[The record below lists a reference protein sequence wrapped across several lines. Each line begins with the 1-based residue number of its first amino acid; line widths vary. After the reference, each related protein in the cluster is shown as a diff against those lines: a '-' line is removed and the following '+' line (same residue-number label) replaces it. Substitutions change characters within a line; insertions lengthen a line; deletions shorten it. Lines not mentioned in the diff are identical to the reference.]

1 MKLSQISYQR
11 VFPLGSYSTERIG
24 LEATL
29 DEGENPETALSH
41 LKILVEELHQETL
54 KSLPTDDF
62 RGTHVRNVVEEP
74 VDSVNKVLEAIRL
87 CNEIEGN
94 GEFSLR
100 TYWLISKGNLVLSQ
114 AYKEREKQLTDAK

>member
-11 VFPLGSYSTERIG
+11 VYPLGSYSTERIG

-74 VDSVNKVLEAIRL
+74 VDKIERTMIEEMEACSSYPEIQSFRFTIKDADEQAVYDRKL
-87 CNEIEGN
+87 NE
-94 GEFSLR
+94 
-100 TYWLISKGNLVLSQ
+100 LSPKNQ
-114 AYKEREKQLTDAK
+114 

>member
-11 VFPLGSYSTERIG
+11 VYPLGSYSTERIG

-29 DEGENPETALSH
+29 DEGENPQIALEH
-41 LKILVEELHQETL
+41 LKTMVEELHQETL

>member
-11 VFPLGSYSTERIG
+11 VYPLGSYSTERIG

-29 DEGENPETALSH
+29 DEGENPETALLH

-54 KSLPTDDF
+54 KSLSTDDF

-74 VDSVNKVLEAIRL
+74 QDKIERTMIEEMEACSSYPEIQSFRFTIKDADEQAVYDRKL
-87 CNEIEGN
+87 NE
-94 GEFSLR
+94 
-100 TYWLISKGNLVLSQ
+100 LSPKNQ
-114 AYKEREKQLTDAK
+114 

>member
-11 VFPLGSYSTERIG
+11 VYPLGSYSTERIG

-74 VDSVNKVLEAIRL
+74 QDKIERTMIEEMEACSSYPEIQSFRFTIKDADEQAVYDRKL
-87 CNEIEGN
+87 NE
-94 GEFSLR
+94 
-100 TYWLISKGNLVLSQ
+100 LSPKNQ
-114 AYKEREKQLTDAK
+114 

>member
-1 MKLSQISYQR
+1 MTPTLITYQR

-29 DEGENPETALSH
+29 DEGENPGTALSR
-41 LKILVEELHQETL
+41 LKIMVEELHQETL

-74 VDSVNKVLEAIRL
+74 QDKIERTMIEEMEACSSYPEIQSFRFTIKDADEQAVYDRKL
-87 CNEIEGN
+87 NE
-94 GEFSLR
+94 
-100 TYWLISKGNLVLSQ
+100 LSPKNQ
-114 AYKEREKQLTDAK
+114 

>member
-1 MKLSQISYQR
+1 MTLTNISYQR
-11 VFPLGSYSTERIG
+11 VYPLGSYSTERIG

-74 VDSVNKVLEAIRL
+74 VDKIERTMIEEMEACSSYPEIQSFRFTIKDADEQAVYDRKL
-87 CNEIEGN
+87 NE
-94 GEFSLR
+94 
-100 TYWLISKGNLVLSQ
+100 LSPKNQ
-114 AYKEREKQLTDAK
+114 

>member
-11 VFPLGSYSTERIG
+11 VYPLGSYSTERIG

-54 KSLPTDDF
+54 KSLSTDDF
-62 RGTHVRNVVEEP
+62 RGTHVRDIVEEP
-74 VDSVNKVLEAIRL
+74 VDGVKKTMIEEMEACSSYPEIQSFRFTIKNADEQAVYDRKT
-87 CNEIEGN
+87 NE
-94 GEFSLR
+94 
-100 TYWLISKGNLVLSQ
+100 LSPKNQ
-114 AYKEREKQLTDAK
+114 